1 MAVLAVLSA
10 GPGAGDRPALDP
22 LDLALVRGEAVF
34 EALRTYGGRPFRLDA
49 HLERLAASARAIE
62 LPLPGGLEDLAARA
76 IDAGGGGDL
85 VLRLICTKGP
95 EGSGEPRRGAP
106 VDREEGSGGGPVA
119 FAICTDLPASVEDE
133 RRRGLRLVLLTTAT
147 DPLLRAAAPWLLAGV
162 KTISYATNMAAQRTA
177 RARGAD
183 DAILVGLGGEL
194 LEAPTATLW
203 WRVGHTLHTPSLELG
218 ILAGITRAVLLDLA
232 PSLGL
237 KVLEGVFTAEDLATA
252 DEAFLSSSTRE
263 LMPVVEVDGAPIAD
277 GHPGPVTADL
287 QSALRRLATAR

>member
-1 MAVLAVLSA
+1 MAVLAVLST
-10 GPGAGDRPALDP
+10 GPGAGGPPALDP

-34 EALRTYGGRPFRLDA
+34 EALRTYGGRPFRLEA
-49 HLERLAASARAIE
+49 RLEH
-62 LPLPGGLEDLAARA
+62 LAARA
-76 IDAGGGGDL
+76 IDAAGGGDL
-85 VLRLICTKGP
+85 VLRLICTRGREGP
-95 EGSGEPRRGAP
+95 
-106 VDREEGSGGGPVA
+106 GGGPVA
-119 FAICTDLPASVEDE
+119 FAICTDLPASFEEE

-162 KTISYATNMAAQRTA
+162 KTISYATNMAAQRMA
-177 RARGAD
+177 RSRGAD

-203 WRVGHTLHTPSLELG
+203 WRAGHTLHTPSLDLG

-232 PSLGL
+232 PTLGL
-237 KVLEGVFTAEDLATA
+237 KVLEGVFTAEDLAVA

-263 LMPVVEVDGAPIAD
+263 LMPVVEVDGAPIAA

>member
-10 GPGAGDRPALDP
+10 GPGAGDPPALDP

-34 EALRTYGGRPFRLDA
+34 EALRTYAGRPFRLDA
-49 HLERLAASARAIE
+49 HLERLAASAQAIG

-95 EGSGEPRRGAP
+95 EGP
-106 VDREEGSGGGPVA
+106 GGGPVA

-287 QSALRRLATAR
+287 QSALRHLATAR